1 MKEAQN
7 ILKVI
12 SEYQLREAELKL
24 SNEQLRE
31 LNVALQ
37 IAEEKSAIL
46 NAIIGSSEDAI
57 ISKNLDGIITSWNP
71 SAERIFGYSATE
83 IIGQSISKLIP
94 LNRLEEET
102 IILNK
107 LSQGIRIDRFETQ
120 RLTKNGQLI
129 DVSLTISPILDQFGK
144 ITGLSKIA
152 RDLTVER
159 NEERINNMLAAI
171 IGSSDDAIVS
181 KNLDGIITSWNHSAE
196 RIFGYTANEIIGK
209 SILTIIPY
217 DRYEEEPKILAQ
229 LRNGIRVDHFE
240 TKRLR
245 KDGLLVD
252 VSLTISPIKDHHNN
266 VIGLSKIARD
276 ITDKKREEQ
285 RKNEFIGFVS
295 HELKTPLT
303 SLTSYIQVALQKA
316 EKTADEF
323 TIRALSRAEIQTR
336 KMAKM
341 ITDFLNVPRLENGNI
356 KLDVSSFDVVALIN
370 EVIQD
375 AQVISSKHTIHYI
388 GVEQAYINGDKEK
401 IGLVLNN
408 LLSNAQKYSPKGG
421 NIRVS
426 CLLDAGQYKVS
437 IQDEGIGIAKGEQ
450 KRLFEKFYRINNDK
464 TQQISGFGIGL
475 YLVNTILKLHDAQ
488 ITVESVEEK
497 GSTFSF
503 GLNSV
508 VQ

>member
-1 MKEAQN
+1 MKEGQN

-24 SNEQLRE
+24 NNNQLRD
-31 LNVALQ
+31 LNLALQ
-37 IAEEKSAIL
+37 MAEEKSAIL
-46 NAIIGSSEDAI
+46 NAIISSSGDAI
-57 ISKNLDGIITSWNP
+57 ISKNLDGIVTSWNP
-71 SAERIFGYSATE
+71 SAERIFGYSASE
-83 IIGQSISKLIP
+83 IIGQSISILIP
-94 LNRLEEET
+94 QDRLKEEVN
-102 IILNK
+102 ILNK
-107 LSQGIRIDRFETQ
+107 LKQGICIDLFETQ

-129 DVSLTISPILDQFGK
+129 DVSLTISPILDQFGN

-152 RDLTVER
+152 KDLTVER
-159 NEERINNMLAAI
+159 NEERISNVLVAI
-171 IGSSDDAIVS
+171 IDSSDDAIVS

-196 RIFGYTANEIIGK
+196 RIFGYSSHEIIGK
-209 SILTIIPY
+209 SILTIIPP

-229 LRNGIRVDHFE
+229 LRQGIRVDHFE
-240 TKRLR
+240 TRRLR
-245 KDGLLVD
+245 KDGTLVD

-276 ITDKKREEQ
+276 ISDKKREEQ

-316 EKTADEF
+316 EKIGDDF
-323 TIRALSRAEIQTR
+323 TIKALSRAEIQTR

-356 KLDVSSFDVVALIN
+356 KLNVATFDVVALIK
-370 EVIQD
+370 EIIVD
-375 AQVISSKHTIHYI
+375 AQVISVKHAIYYSGNEQVYI
-388 GVEQAYINGDKEK
+388 SADKEK

-421 NIRVS
+421 DITIFCKEEANLCKI
-426 CLLDAGQYKVS
+426 S
-437 IQDEGIGIAKGEQ
+437 IQDKGIGIAKDEQ
-450 KRLFEKFYRINNDK
+450 QRLFEKFYRVSNDK

-475 YLVNTILKLHDAQ
+475 YLVNTILNLHGSQ
-488 ITVESVEEK
+488 ILVDSIEEE

-503 GLNSV
+503 ELNSIL
-508 VQ
+508 

>member
-1 MKEAQN
+1 MKEGQN

-24 SNEQLRE
+24 NNNQLRD
-31 LNVALQ
+31 LNLALQ
-37 IAEEKSAIL
+37 MAEEKSAIL
-46 NAIIGSSEDAI
+46 NAIISSSGDAI
-57 ISKNLDGIITSWNP
+57 ISKNLDGIVTSWNP
-71 SAERIFGYSATE
+71 SAERIFGYSASE
-83 IIGQSISKLIP
+83 IIGQSISILIP
-94 LNRLEEET
+94 QDRLKEEVN
-102 IILNK
+102 ILNK
-107 LSQGIRIDRFETQ
+107 LKQGTRIDLFETQ

-129 DVSLTISPILDQFGK
+129 DVSLTISPILDQFGN

-152 RDLTVER
+152 KDLTVER
-159 NEERINNMLAAI
+159 NEERISNVLVAI
-171 IGSSDDAIVS
+171 IDSSDDAIVS

-196 RIFGYTANEIIGK
+196 RIFGYSAHEIIGK
-209 SILTIIPY
+209 SILTIIPP

-229 LRNGIRVDHFE
+229 LRQGIRVDHFE
-240 TKRLR
+240 TRRLR
-245 KDGLLVD
+245 KDGTLVD

-276 ITDKKREEQ
+276 ISDKKREEQ

-316 EKTADEF
+316 EKIGDDF
-323 TIRALSRAEIQTR
+323 TIKALSRAEIQTR

-356 KLDVSSFDVVALIN
+356 KLNVATFDVVALIK
-370 EVIQD
+370 EIIVD
-375 AQVISSKHTIHYI
+375 AQVISVKHAIYFSGNEQVYI
-388 GVEQAYINGDKEK
+388 SADKEK

-421 NIRVS
+421 DITIFCKEEANLCKI
-426 CLLDAGQYKVS
+426 S
-437 IQDEGIGIAKGEQ
+437 IQDNGIGIAKDEQ
-450 KRLFEKFYRINNDK
+450 QRLFEKFYRVSNDK

-475 YLVNTILKLHDAQ
+475 YLVNTILNLHGSQ
-488 ITVESVEEK
+488 ILVDSIEEE

-503 GLNSV
+503 ELNSIL
-508 VQ
+508 

>member
-1 MKEAQN
+1 MKEGQN

-24 SNEQLRE
+24 NNNQLRD
-31 LNVALQ
+31 LNLALQ
-37 IAEEKSAIL
+37 MAEEKSAIL
-46 NAIIGSSEDAI
+46 NAIISSSGDAI
-57 ISKNLDGIITSWNP
+57 ISKNLDGIVTSWNP
-71 SAERIFGYSATE
+71 SAERIFGYSASE
-83 IIGQSISKLIP
+83 IIGQSISILIP
-94 LNRLEEET
+94 QDRLKEEVN
-102 IILNK
+102 ILNK
-107 LSQGIRIDRFETQ
+107 LKQGICIDLFETQ

-129 DVSLTISPILDQFGK
+129 DVSLTISPILDQFGN

-152 RDLTVER
+152 KDLTVER
-159 NEERINNMLAAI
+159 NEERISNVLVAI
-171 IGSSDDAIVS
+171 IDSSDDAIVS

-196 RIFGYTANEIIGK
+196 RIFGYSAHEIIGK
-209 SILTIIPY
+209 SILTIIPP

-229 LRNGIRVDHFE
+229 LRQGIRVDHFE
-240 TKRLR
+240 TRRLR
-245 KDGLLVD
+245 KDGTLVD

-276 ITDKKREEQ
+276 ISDKKREEQ

-316 EKTADEF
+316 EKIGDDF
-323 TIRALSRAEIQTR
+323 TIKALSRAEIQTR

-356 KLDVSSFDVVALIN
+356 KLNVATFDVVALIK
-370 EVIQD
+370 EIIVD
-375 AQVISSKHTIHYI
+375 AQVISVKHAIYFSGNEQVYI
-388 GVEQAYINGDKEK
+388 SADKEK

-421 NIRVS
+421 DITIFCKEEANLCKI
-426 CLLDAGQYKVS
+426 S
-437 IQDEGIGIAKGEQ
+437 IQDKGIGIAKDEQ
-450 KRLFEKFYRINNDK
+450 QRLFEKFYRVSNDK

-475 YLVNTILKLHDAQ
+475 YLVNTILNLHGSQ
-488 ITVESVEEK
+488 ILVDSIEEE

-503 GLNSV
+503 ELNSIL
-508 VQ
+508 

>member
-1 MKEAQN
+1 MKEGQN

-24 SNEQLRE
+24 NNNQLRD
-31 LNVALQ
+31 LNLALQ
-37 IAEEKSAIL
+37 MAEEKSAIL
-46 NAIIGSSEDAI
+46 NAIISSSGDAI
-57 ISKNLDGIITSWNP
+57 ISKNLDGIVTSWNP
-71 SAERIFGYSATE
+71 SAERIFGYSASE
-83 IIGQSISKLIP
+83 IIGQSISILIP
-94 LNRLEEET
+94 QDRLKEEVN
-102 IILNK
+102 ILNK
-107 LSQGIRIDRFETQ
+107 LKQGIRIDLFETQ

-129 DVSLTISPILDQFGK
+129 DVSLTISPILDQFGN

-152 RDLTVER
+152 KDLTVER
-159 NEERINNMLAAI
+159 NEERISNVLVAI
-171 IGSSDDAIVS
+171 IDSSDDAIVS

-196 RIFGYTANEIIGK
+196 RIFGYSAHEIIGK
-209 SILTIIPY
+209 SILTIIPP

-229 LRNGIRVDHFE
+229 LRQGIRVDHFE
-240 TKRLR
+240 TRRLR
-245 KDGLLVD
+245 KDGTLVD

-276 ITDKKREEQ
+276 ISDKKREEQ

-316 EKTADEF
+316 EKIGDDF
-323 TIRALSRAEIQTR
+323 TIKALSRAEIQTR

-356 KLDVSSFDVVALIN
+356 KLNIATFDVVALIK
-370 EVIQD
+370 EIIVD
-375 AQVISSKHTIHYI
+375 AQVISVKHAIYYSGNEQVYI
-388 GVEQAYINGDKEK
+388 SADKEK

-421 NIRVS
+421 DITIFCKEEANLCKI
-426 CLLDAGQYKVS
+426 S
-437 IQDEGIGIAKGEQ
+437 IQDKGIGIAKDEQ
-450 KRLFEKFYRINNDK
+450 QRLFEKFYRVSNDK

-475 YLVNTILKLHDAQ
+475 YLVNTILNLHGSQ
-488 ITVESVEEK
+488 ILVDSVEEE

-503 GLNSV
+503 ELNSIL
-508 VQ
+508 